1 MRAIRKSLVL
11 VAASAAF
18 VSGVAL
24 ADGDGGDNS
33 MSPYYGDSWAALEA
47 HTSNMPSPAE
57 QALQD
62 RADAQAQWAQTREH
76 ARAQVL
82 RWRDAIAH
90 MVHHDEQAG

>member
-1 MRAIRKSLVL
+1 MRAVRKSLVL

-62 RADAQAQWAQTREH
+62 RADAQTQWSQAREH
-76 ARAQVL
+76 ARVQVQ
-82 RWRDAIAH
+82 RWRESIAH
-90 MVHHDEQAG
+90 MLHRDAPAA